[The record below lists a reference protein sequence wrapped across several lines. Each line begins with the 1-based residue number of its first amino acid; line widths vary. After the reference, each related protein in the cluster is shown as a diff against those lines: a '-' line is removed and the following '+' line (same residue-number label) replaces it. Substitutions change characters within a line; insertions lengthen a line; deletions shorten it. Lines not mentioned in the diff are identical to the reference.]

1 MATSSKVKREQ
12 DKNKEEPRK
21 PSTCPEQDILRKD
34 KIGPYALISPWSLG
48 SASAGSEC
56 QDEVVNG
63 LAKFSR
69 KVHHRANLQRPGE
82 VFSLSFFILF
92 LFWEFK

>member
-21 PSTCPEQDILRKD
+21 PSTCPEQECILRKD
-34 KIGPYALISPWSLG
+34 TIGRYALISPWSLG

-56 QDEVVNG
+56 QGEAVNG
-63 LAKFSR
+63 LA
-69 KVHHRANLQRPGE
+69 
-82 VFSLSFFILF
+82 
-92 LFWEFK
+92 

>member
-34 KIGPYALISPWSLG
+34 KIGPYALISP
-48 SASAGSEC
+48 
-56 QDEVVNG
+56 
-63 LAKFSR
+63 
-69 KVHHRANLQRPGE
+69 
-82 VFSLSFFILF
+82 
-92 LFWEFK
+92 